1 MGNFYTLN
9 SMVLLVF
16 TQITSIRSY
25 KTIYAFSC
33 LKSAVSMNTHDR
45 MHQYPHKMAQNT
57 ILWMPQHY
65 LKIEKAITLIYK
77 SKIDHEYKKA
87 NCITNFILSSY
98 AVLMPSYIHLNAANN
113 KINIEYWY
121 LHLFHEYYLV
131 KNGVLFTKWLLKVM
145 RIFVK
150 TITLLRK

>member
-1 MGNFYTLN
+1 MVDICSINDYTGQN
-9 SMVLLVF
+9 STIF
-16 TQITSIRSY
+16 TQNGTKYYYMDTSTLLEIR
-25 KTIYAFSC
+25 
-33 LKSAVSMNTHDR
+33 KS
-45 MHQYPHKMAQNT
+45 
-57 ILWMPQHY
+57 I
-65 LKIEKAITLIYK
+65 ILIYK